1 MVILDNALPEN
12 IFKKVEDL
20 ILNQIEWF
28 YMEGTAYAV
37 KSEDTSILDYSFYH
51 LVWDEFKPKS
61 EAANLLMPVIGK
73 LFEAVNQKV
82 KSIIRVRI
90 GLIPN
95 VGKSFIHGGHVDYK
109 TQHETALF
117 YVNDSDGDT
126 LFYNQKYKS
135 GDGEPLTAF
144 KNNEIIK
151 RISPKANRF
160 VCFDGF
166 QFHSSSSPVN
176 NSRRVVFNINYHLSK

>member
-1 MVILDNALPEN
+1 MIILDNALPEN
-12 IFKKVEDL
+12 IFEKVEDL

-37 KSEDTSILDYSFYH
+37 KSENTSIFDYSFYH
-51 LVWDEFKPKS
+51 LVWDEFRSKS

-73 LFEAVNQKV
+73 LFESANQKV

-95 VGKSFIHGGHVDYK
+95 VGKNFVHGGHVDYK
-109 TQHETALF
+109 TPHKTALF

-126 LFYNQKYKS
+126 LFYNQIYKP
-135 GDGEPLTAF
+135 GDGEPSKSF
-144 KNNEIIK
+144 KSKKVIK
-151 RISPKANRF
+151 RVTPRANRF

-166 QFHSSSSPVN
+166 QFHSSSSPVKH
-176 NSRRVVFNINYHLSK
+176 SRRVVFNINYHPF

>member
-1 MVILDNALPEN
+1 MILLDDALPEN

-20 ILNQIEWF
+20 ILNQIEWY
-28 YMEGTAYAV
+28 YMEGTAYNLKDAKV
-37 KSEDTSILDYSFYH
+37 NVFDYSFYH
-51 LVWDEFKPKS
+51 LVWDEFRAKS

-73 LFEAVNQKV
+73 LFESTNQKV

-95 VGKSFIHGGHVDYK
+95 VGKNFVHGGHVDYK
-109 TQHETALF
+109 THHKTALF
-117 YVNDSDGDT
+117 YVNNSDGDT
-126 LFYNQKYKS
+126 LFYDQIYKPS
-135 GDGEPLTAF
+135 DGDPVTAF
-144 KNNEIIK
+144 KNNKIIK
-151 RISPKANRF
+151 KVSPKANRF

-176 NSRRVVFNINYHLSK
+176 YSRRVVFNINYHLSK